1 MVSVAQLVE
10 HLIVVQDVASS
21 SLVTHPPLFEKIV
34 SFPAISLLQMI
45 IAVIFKIWHNTVLL
59 FAGNYL
65 KRLLQTTL
73 QKKYHYEKFEATKTK
88 LPSNC

>member
-45 IAVIFKIWHNTVLL
+45 IAVTFKI
-59 FAGNYL
+59 
-65 KRLLQTTL
+65 
-73 QKKYHYEKFEATKTK
+73 
-88 LPSNC
+88 